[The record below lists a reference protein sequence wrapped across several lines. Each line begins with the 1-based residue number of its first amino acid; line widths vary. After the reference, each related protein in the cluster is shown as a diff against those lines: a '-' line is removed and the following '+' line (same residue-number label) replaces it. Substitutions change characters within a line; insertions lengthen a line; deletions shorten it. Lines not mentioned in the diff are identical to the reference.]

1 MSHKEEASYKD
12 KLLEEMEDALRLAL
26 RCLAP
31 ASGEAEPT
39 FVDKIKAVDK
49 AHTVLGKLKLVKQ

>member
-1 MSHKEEASYKD
+1 MSNKEEAGYKD

-31 ASGEAEPT
+31 ASGEPDPT
-39 FVDKIKAVDK
+39 FVDKMKAVDK
-49 AHTVLGKLKLVKQ
+49 AHAVLGKLNLVKQ

>member
-1 MSHKEEASYKD
+1 MSNKEDIGYKD

-39 FVDKIKAVDK
+39 FVDKMEAINK
-49 AHTVLGKLKLVKQ
+49 AHAALGRLNLVKQ

>member
-1 MSHKEEASYKD
+1 MSNKEESGYKD

-31 ASGEAEPT
+31 ASGEDEPT
-39 FVDKIKAVDK
+39 FVDKMEAINK
-49 AHTVLGKLKLVKQ
+49 AHAVLGRLNLVKQ

>member
-1 MSHKEEASYKD
+1 MSNKEESGYKD

-31 ASGEAEPT
+31 ASGENEPT
-39 FVDKIKAVDK
+39 FVDKMEAINK
-49 AHTVLGKLKLVKQ
+49 AHAALGRLNLVKQ

>member
-1 MSHKEEASYKD
+1 MSNKEEAGYKD

-31 ASGEAEPT
+31 ASGEPEPT
-39 FVDKIKAVDK
+39 FVDKMKAVDK
-49 AHTVLGKLKLVKQ
+49 AHAVLGKLNLVKQ

>member
-1 MSHKEEASYKD
+1 MNNKEDIGYKD

-31 ASGEAEPT
+31 ASGEAEPI
-39 FVDKIKAVDK
+39 FVDKMKAVDK
-49 AHTVLGKLKLVKQ
+49 AHAVLGKLKLVRR

>member
-1 MSHKEEASYKD
+1 MSNKEDIGYKD

-31 ASGEAEPT
+31 ASGETEPT
-39 FVDKIKAVDK
+39 FVDKMKAVDK
-49 AHTVLGKLKLVKQ
+49 AHAVLGKLSMVKK